1 MKTILFIFASF
12 LLAGEMELDGN
23 LKVTGNIDANGNPIT
38 NVGAP
43 LNATDAVNLASIQGL
58 GGMKPE
64 RIYIL
69 PVFETM
75 GEIKIVPAGKVWAI
89 IPMSTAHTEI
99 ELRVNGTDVGW
110 IAGNDSYPLPLLTYY
125 ALPGQE
131 IQLKSQDNLSR
142 VAIYEYSITST
153 GTDQG
158 MNYVEP

>member
-1 MKTILFIFASF
+1 MKYLLILST
-12 LLAGEMELDGN
+12 LLFAGELEVDGD
-23 LKVTGNIDANGNPIT
+23 LTVLGNIN
-38 NVGAP
+38 AP
-43 LNATDAVNLASIQGL
+43 GL

-89 IPMSTAHTEI
+89 IPMSTVHKEI

-110 IAGNDSYPLPLLTYY
+110 IAGNQTYSLPLLTYY

-142 VAIYEYSITST
+142 VAIFEYPISAS

-158 MNYVEP
+158 MDYVEP